1 MIMINKNNYKIYIR
15 TLLSTG
21 MPLDIILYII
31 HISLYGFN
39 YSKLLRANKI
49 EWKNRIHNL
58 I

>member
-1 MIMINKNNYKIYIR
+1 MINKNNYKVYIK
-15 TLLSTG
+15 TLLASG

-31 HISLYGFN
+31 HISLYGLN
-39 YSKLLRANKI
+39 YSKLLKANKI